1 MEDRKRNRL
10 LTGTFLALI
19 FGMTCWSLLK
29 KDTIFSE
36 KEKRYLQQKPEFS
49 WEALRNG
56 SFGKAYET
64 YLNDQFPERDLLNSC
79 ARTAS
84 GWPVKR

>member
-36 KEKRYLQQKPEFS
+36 KEKRYLQQETGVFLGGFKEWKL
-49 WEALRNG
+49 WERL
-56 SFGKAYET
+56 
-64 YLNDQFPERDLLNSC
+64 
-79 ARTAS
+79 
-84 GWPVKR
+84 